1 MRHGQNDRESEE
13 NRRDSAYV
21 VSAVTSTSSSASF
34 SSFWKNFMLRW
45 CYEKLFQEDLVFADF
60 LF

>member
-1 MRHGQNDRESEE
+1 MDMSMRHGQNDRESEE

-34 SSFWKNFMLRW
+34 SSFWKNFMLR
-45 CYEKLFQEDLVFADF
+45 
-60 LF
+60 